1 MKTTLLSLIIT
12 GIAVA
17 ACAPLPTPTPLPDT
31 PAQQQV
37 STSEFILSS
46 PAFAAGGSIP
56 TKYGCT
62 GQNISPPLTW
72 STPPAGTQSLALI
85 LYDPD
90 APGGDFVHWVI
101 YHMPADKDNLA
112 EAISPKSSLDD
123 GSLQG
128 QNGAASTGFIGPC
141 PPSGTHHYVFTLY
154 ALDTGLDGL
163 SPGPD
168 RAQLLQAMQGHIL
181 AQAELI
187 GTFTR

>member
-1 MKTTLLSLIIT
+1 MRKTLLLLMLASMAL
-12 GIAVA
+12 G
-17 ACAPLPTPTPLPDT
+17 ACAPSPAPEPVTPVPQNPT
-31 PAQQQV
+31 A
-37 STSEFILSS
+37 SEFALTS
-46 PAFAAGGSIP
+46 PVFTAAGPIP

-72 STPPAGTQSLALI
+72 SEPPVGTQALALI

-101 YHMPADKDNLA
+101 YQMPATKRSLP
-112 EAISPKSSLDD
+112 EAIPTEASLEDA
-123 GSLQG
+123 SLQG
-128 QNGAASTGFIGPC
+128 QNGAASTGYIGPC

-154 ALDTGLDGL
+154 ALDGGLDGL
-163 SPGPD
+163 SAGLD
-168 RAQLLQAMQGHIL
+168 RAQLLQAMQDHIL